1 MSDTALEKKSL
12 YLVKRAM
19 ANLIASKKCSMK
31 KMAGVLDNLARNE
44 WMTDHMSTKQLAIY
58 KMLMEELDHT
68 IDEEL
73 K

>member
-1 MSDTALEKKSL
+1 MSDTALEKQSL

-19 ANLIASKKCSMK
+19 ANLITSKKCSMK

-44 WMTDHMSTKQLAIY
+44 RMTDHLSTKQLAIY

>member
-1 MSDTALEKKSL
+1 MSDTALEKQSL

-31 KMAGVLDNLARNE
+31 KMACVLDNLARNE

>member
-1 MSDTALEKKSL
+1 MSDTALEKQSL